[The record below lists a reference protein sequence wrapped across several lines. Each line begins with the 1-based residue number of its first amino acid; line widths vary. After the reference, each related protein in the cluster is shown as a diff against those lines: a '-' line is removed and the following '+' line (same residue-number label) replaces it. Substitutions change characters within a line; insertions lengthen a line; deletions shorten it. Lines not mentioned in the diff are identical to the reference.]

1 MSHAPRDRS
10 LGGRTLMLER
20 GTMRGTLIW
29 FNPEKRMG
37 YIRTEDGER
46 LLVEESGFEPG
57 HILGDRMAGKP
68 LTFEREAGR
77 CRGRVPRGRGGD
89 ARGRGAQPRT
99 QAPPLATGD
108 RV

>member
-1 MSHAPRDRS
+1 MAK
-10 LGGRTLMLER
+10 GEK
-20 GTMRGTLIW
+20 MRGTLIW

-68 LTFEREAGR
+68 LEFEREEADVEGGFR
-77 CRGRVPRGRGGD
+77 AVRVSTLPDEAPNR
-89 ARGRGAQPRT
+89 ARRRH
-99 QAPPLATGD
+99 
-108 RV
+108 R